1 MNKAP
6 FGALFILGT
15 AHHRVREER
24 AKRLCQPA
32 DRPVRRRA
40 QSADSCAQ
48 GELAHVRTGF
58 TGHPDAGIADSPQ
71 AGWHHEI
78 SGRIA
83 VRERQE
89 WTRRSLSSLEKGFFR
104 PRSPRATFAVGNMR
118 ASCGLWYHPMHH
130 GRW

>member
-83 VRERQE
+83 VSERQE
-89 WTRRSLSSLEKGFFR
+89 WTRRSLSSLEKGFSR
-104 PRSPRATFAVGNMR
+104 PRLPRATFAAGNMR
-118 ASCGLWYHPMHH
+118 ASCGPWCLPAHH